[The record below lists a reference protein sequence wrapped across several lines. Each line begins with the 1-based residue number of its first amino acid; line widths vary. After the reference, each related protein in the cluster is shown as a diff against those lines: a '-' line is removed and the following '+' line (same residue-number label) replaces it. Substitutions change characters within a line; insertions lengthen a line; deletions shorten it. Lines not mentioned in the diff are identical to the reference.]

1 MDNLTIYVSPCLVF
15 NETGYSKHCGVYAER
30 SRSTGAE
37 RVSSRIG
44 GGMLQAPLDP
54 LSSPLEHLS
63 EQENWEAIANDLL
76 TMLKRGITCTEFDVD
91 RASMESQLFSI
102 GHSATIN
109 DPEENWYIYHS
120 DHLGSSSF
128 LTDASGDP
136 TQHLQYMPFG
146 ETFIEQRSVT
156 SFYTPYTFSAKER
169 DPETGYS
176 YFGARYYDAD
186 ISVWLSVD
194 PMADKYPSMSPYM
207 YLAGN
212 PVMLVDPGGDS
223 TVYFN
228 NRGQL
233 LFVSHDIL
241 PNSIV
246 IVDPKQEIR
255 FNIWART
262 ITKYNLQD
270 NSYMNQRGRS
280 MGLLFNI
287 VEINEWYHNVLEG
300 EWIKSSY
307 TAGRDVRAEKKSWTT
322 INSSG
327 EISIDEACEL
337 GGEGVS
343 TSPKKVPKNKYAAIH
358 SHYLDHITAVGPSF
372 DDYRR
377 KIRASDNK
385 WDILVEGK
393 GGAPY
398 KPSSINAI
406 YFYTNDAFNTITID
420 SQSFKDK
427 IVNKQYE

>member
-194 PMADKYPSMSPYM
+194 PMADKGAWISPYA
-207 YLAGN
+207 YAFHNPKAFIDPNGEWPYPASIQTAGPIYRMIWNTRLWIKNNVMNKSGPIKVRTMEGKKDLYN
-212 PVMLVDPGGDS
+212 PVRNNNKSNRHCCPIRENFANFDKGPTNSVNSTSLQSDPTSSSIYVNSGKTSSKYPFTGIARDK
-223 TVYFN
+223 N
-228 NRGQL
+228 GQPTPIPIL
-233 LFVSHDIL
+233 EEFPDGSVS
-241 PNSIV
+241 
-246 IVDPKQEIR
+246 
-255 FNIWART
+255 F
-262 ITKYNLQD
+262 
-270 NSYMNQRGRS
+270 
-280 MGLLFNI
+280 
-287 VEINEWYHNVLEG
+287 
-300 EWIKSSY
+300 
-307 TAGRDVRAEKKSWTT
+307 RAEFRSTHGLSRKAQPNL
-322 INSSG
+322 NSAG
-327 EISIDEACEL
+327 D
-337 GGEGVS
+337 V
-343 TSPKKVPKNKYAAIH
+343 T
-358 SHYLDHITAVGPSF
+358 
-372 DDYRR
+372 
-377 KIRASDNK
+377 
-385 WDILVEGK
+385 VERTGQVVFK
-393 GGAPY
+393 
-398 KPSSINAI
+398 KPSGLEIGDAI
-406 YFYTNDAFNTITID
+406 EDHGGQTIITRNQGAKQIDVTQQVLNTLP
-420 SQSFKDK
+420 
-427 IVNKQYE
+427 